1 MHYGTRPLANSAKP
15 KKRRTH
21 LKTRI
26 TALLFLAV
34 IIGYLG
40 IATIRTPALTLEPTL
55 STVTAAQTTPEGPLN
70 WPAYG
75 QAAVGAINYGVLD
88 TNGAQTPV
96 PTASTAKIMTAYAI
110 LRAKPL
116 ALGNYTSPMI
126 TLTQTDV
133 DIYNQ
138 CVVMDCSVALVQAGE
153 QISEYQ
159 ALQAILLPSANN
171 MAKSLAI
178 WAFGSME
185 AYLAYANNLAEE
197 MGLNQ
202 THFADASGY
211 APETVSTANDLVKL
225 SIEAMKH
232 PVFREIV
239 GQESAVIPVAGKIY
253 NVNGLLGRDNLIG
266 LKTGNTEQAGGVF
279 VAAATHEVSG
289 QTITV
294 ITAVMGGP
302 TLVRSMLD
310 SMPLINSAKQNFT
323 LETVLPK
330 GSTVGYYS
338 APWLDDQVA
347 LKTSA
352 DVSLVKWRGSAVITG
367 SDIQSIKAPT
377 TTNTKVGTVTV
388 TSIGNRA
395 STDVVT
401 SKPIT
406 PPSLAWRV
414 RHPF

>member
-1 MHYGTRPLANSAKP
+1 M
-15 KKRRTH
+15 
-21 LKTRI
+21 
-26 TALLFLAV
+26 
-34 IIGYLG
+34 
-40 IATIRTPALTLEPTL
+40 LEPTV
-55 STVTAAQTTPEGPLN
+55 STVTAAQTTPEGPLS

-75 QAAVGAINYGVLD
+75 QAAVGAIDYGVLD
-88 TNGAQTPV
+88 NNGTQTPV

-110 LRAKPL
+110 LRKKPL
-116 ALGNYTSPMI
+116 ELGNYTSPMI
-126 TLTQTDV
+126 TLTQADV
-133 DIYNQ
+133 DIYNR

-159 ALQAILLPSANN
+159 ALQAIMLPSANN
-171 MAKSLAI
+171 MAESLAI
-178 WAFGSME
+178 WAFGSMD

-197 MGLNQ
+197 MNLSQ
-202 THFADASGY
+202 SHFADASGY
-211 APETVSTANDLVKL
+211 SPETVSTANDLVKL
-225 SIEAMKH
+225 SIEAMKN

-279 VAAATHEVSG
+279 VAAATQEISG

-302 TLVRSMLD
+302 NLVRTMLD
-310 SMPLINSAKQNFT
+310 SMPLINSVKQNFAR
-323 LETVLPK
+323 ETVLTK
-330 GSTVGYYS
+330 GSTVGYYN
-338 APWLDDQVA
+338 APWLDNQIA
-347 LKTSA
+347 LKTSK
-352 DVSLVKWRGSAVITG
+352 DVSLVKWKGSTVTTS
-367 SDIQSIKAPT
+367 SDIQSIKVT
-377 TTNTKVGTVTV
+377 TTTRTKVGTVTV
-388 TSIGNRA
+388 SSTGSRA

-401 SKPIT
+401 SEPIT